1 MQESYRISSDE
12 LLIVSK
18 PVAPQQKAALRVST
32 IVWKLNCHYCVSM
45 ARKDRLFSLIQI
57 LRDGNLYRACD
68 LAELVGVSLRTL
80 YRDMDTL
87 AASGVPVRG
96 ERGLG
101 YQITAAYTLPALNLT
116 KTELEALHL
125 GLAAVGESEDT
136 ELSAAAKALSRRIDG
151 VLPEDSA
158 AASGWSFATYPF
170 ADAARGF
177 QHMPKLRQ
185 AIRAK
190 QLMQI
195 ILGAQTLRLRPLALD
210 YWGRLWTLAAW
221 SESAQGFVTLRV
233 DEITR
238 LDAMPAVFVDEPG
251 KSLVDYLA
259 QSKHPDRSRRRT

>member
-1 MQESYRISSDE
+1 
-12 LLIVSK
+12 LLAVSK
-18 PVAPQQKAALRVST
+18 TVATEQKVALQDFAV
-32 IVWKLNCHYCVSM
+32 VGELNCHYSVSM

-80 YRDMDTL
+80 YRDMYTL
-87 AASGVPVRG
+87 AASGVPIRG

-125 GLAAVGESEDT
+125 GLAAVGESEDA
-136 ELSAAAKALSRRIDG
+136 ELSAAAKALSRRVDG

-185 AIRAK
+185 AIRSK

-195 ILGAQTLRLRPLALD
+195 TLGAQTLRLRPLALD

-221 SESAQGFVTLRV
+221 DESAQDFITLRV
-233 DEITR
+233 DKITR

-259 QSKHPDRSRRRT
+259 WNKHPDRSRHRS